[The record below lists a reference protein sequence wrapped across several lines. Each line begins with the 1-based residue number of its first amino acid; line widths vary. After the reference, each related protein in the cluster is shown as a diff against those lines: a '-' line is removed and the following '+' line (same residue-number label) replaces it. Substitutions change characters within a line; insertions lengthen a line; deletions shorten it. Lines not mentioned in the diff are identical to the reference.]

1 MTSLGTLTVS
11 RQGFGAMGLS
21 HSYGQVVPIPGT
33 RHIAH
38 LEANWAAGDLVL
50 DADSLAALDAA
61 FPRGATTGDRY
72 PAEQL
77 KLVPPAPA
85 PEPVPA

>member
-1 MTSLGTLTVS
+1 M
-11 RQGFGAMGLS
+11 
-21 HSYGQVVPIPGT
+21 PIPGT

-38 LEANWAAGDLVL
+38 LEANWAANDLVL
-50 DADSLAALDAA
+50 DAESIEALEAA
-61 FPRGATTGDRY
+61 FPRGATAGDRY

-85 PEPVPA
+85 AAEPELA